1 MEAEGLWVAPG
12 LSLGGDAL
20 DKNKSKM
27 WDGSVGGLGAARVF
41 SFSAAVVEREF
52 VMLVSRKKQRV
63 LQNDAGQLLVS
74 DPSMMEK
81 KNNSYFYV
89 VFHVDAVPG

>member
-1 MEAEGLWVAPG
+1 M
-12 LSLGGDAL
+12 
-20 DKNKSKM
+20 
-27 WDGSVGGLGAARVF
+27 F

-89 VFHVDAVPG
+89 VFHVVAVPV

>member
-1 MEAEGLWVAPG
+1 MAPG
-12 LSLGGDAL
+12 HEPWGDAL

-27 WDGSVGGLGAARVF
+27 WGGSVGGLGAARVF
-41 SFSAAVVEREF
+41 SFTAAVVEREF

-74 DPSMMEK
+74 DPLMMET

-89 VFHVDAVPG
+89 VFYVDAEPG